1 MEQLSSIDQDLGEVL
16 TRHGQTGVQRVLSLL
31 AAAWTQAQLIRM
43 SGPELVTTAI
53 KAWRERPKGP
63 GLYGGT

>member
-1 MEQLSSIDQDLGEVL
+1 MEPLTPIDHDLGEVL
-16 TRHGQTGVQRVLSLL
+16 DRHQKGGIERVLSLL

-53 KAWRERPKGP
+53 KAWRDRPKGP
-63 GLYGGT
+63 GLYGSR

>member
-1 MEQLSSIDQDLGEVL
+1 VEPLEPIDRELGEVL
-16 TRHGQTGVQRVLSLL
+16 DRHGKRGVERVLQLL
-31 AAAWTQAQLIRM
+31 ASAWTQAQLIRM

-63 GLYGGT
+63 GLYGS